1 MKIVLFSSG
10 MNNYD
15 LSIKRYLNNNGHKVG
30 HYSYRS
36 KLYSSDF
43 FTRLKHKIY
52 FKINNNYESNDWN
65 ACLIKKCKEFN
76 PDLVFILKGEIIYP
90 ETLKW
95 IRDNTDA
102 KIICWLMDVVKRFPQ
117 IERLLKY
124 YDYMFSYSSDDID
137 FLRSFNP
144 ETHYL
149 PVGYDPKVFFKMDD
163 IKKKWDLSFIGTW
176 SRNREDFLIKVSK
189 LLEKESLDIVFY
201 LNNYSLFRPS
211 TWRKWL
217 KRKSLYKFFKNH
229 SYFSLSEMNIL
240 FNQSKVC
247 LNIHQDFT
255 QNALNT
261 RTFEIL
267 GSGAYQLIENFD
279 STLELLKNDST
290 IIRYN
295 GPEDLVKRLKEIL
308 INFENKKY
316 VNDNHT
322 FEHRLSQLFEIIN
335 LDSN

>member
-10 MNNYD
+10 LNNYD
-15 LSIKRYLNNNGHKVG
+15 LSIKKYLNENGHKVN
-30 HYSYRS
+30 HFSYRS
-36 KLYSSDF
+36 NLYSSNF
-43 FTRLKHKIY
+43 FIRVKHKIY
-52 FKINNNYESNDWN
+52 HRINNKYETDYWN
-65 ACLIKKCKEFN
+65 ACLIKQCEN
-76 PDLVFILKGEIIYP
+76 STADLIFILKGEIIYP

-95 IRDNTDA
+95 IRENTDA
-102 KIICWLMDVVKRFPQ
+102 KIICWLMDVIRRYSE

-124 YDYMFSYSSDDID
+124 YDYMFTYEPDDID
-137 FLRSFNP
+137 YLRRFNP

-149 PVGYDPKVFFKMDD
+149 PLAFDPKVFFQMDNVE
-163 IKKKWDLSFIGTW
+163 KKWDISFIGTW
-176 SRNREDFLIKVSK
+176 SRSREDFLIEISK
-189 LLEKESLDIVFY
+189 LLEKESLNIVFY
-201 LNNYSLFRPS
+201 LNHYSIFKPL

-229 SYFSLSEMNIL
+229 DYFSLSKINML

-255 QNALNT
+255 NNALNI

-279 STLELLKNDST
+279 STLELLNDDSQ
-290 IIRYN
+290 IIRYDD
-295 GPEDLVKRLKEIL
+295 PKDLVKKLKKIL
-308 INFENKKY
+308 SNYEDVKS
-316 VNDNHT
+316 VSGNHT
-322 FEHRLSQLFEIIN
+322 FKDRLNELFKIIK